1 MRVSPPKGFTL
12 AELLVVL
19 GCVAALFLIVG
30 FLTAGTSRT
39 GARRAHCASN
49 LSQIGK
55 ACNMYADVG
64 EHMGRFPNDGVSALR
79 SLNLTHKGY
88 VHDARVFQCPQN
100 TKNST
105 SIVDTSLGNAAP
117 NMDRSMSAYGF
128 DRRHTQSHGLA
139 AIAADHGDLDPASG
153 NSFNHKGADG
163 KAPGQNMLQG
173 DGHVEWLTG
182 PQRDLDADG
191 TPDDH
196 IFADE
201 STRLGV
207 DQDGWIR
214 DD

>member
-1 MRVSPPKGFTL
+1 MRAASAAGFTL

-19 GCVAALFLIVG
+19 GSIAALFL
-30 FLTAGTSRT
+30 LAGLLKARTSRT
-39 GARRAHCASN
+39 GSRRAHCASN

-64 EHMGRFPNDGVSALR
+64 TNMGHFPNDGTSALR

-88 VHDARVFQCPQN
+88 VQDARVFQCPLN
-100 TKNST
+100 PKDST
-105 SIVDTSLGNAAP
+105 SVVDTCNENAAP
-117 NMDRSMSAYGF
+117 NMNRSMTAYGY

-139 AIAADHGDLDPASG
+139 AVAADHGDLDPASG

-173 DGHVEWLTG
+173 DGHVEWLTS
-182 PQRDLDADG
+182 PQRDLDGDG

-196 IFADE
+196 IFANDTPKLGDDE
-201 STRLGV
+201 
-207 DQDGWIR
+207 DGWIR

>member
-1 MRVSPPKGFTL
+1 MRASPPKGFTL

-19 GCVAALFLIVG
+19 GCVAALFLLAI
-30 FLTAGTSRT
+30 LMTGTSKTSQR
-39 GARRAHCASN
+39 GARCNSN

-64 EHMGRFPNDGVSALR
+64 AHMGRFPNDGVSALR

-88 VHDARVFQCPQN
+88 VQDARVFQCPQN
-100 TKNST
+100 PKDST
-105 SIVDTSLGNAAP
+105 SIVDTSLGNVAP
-117 NMDRSMSAYGF
+117 NMDRRMSAYGY

-139 AIAADHGDLDPASG
+139 AVAADHGDLDPASG

-173 DGHVEWLTG
+173 DGHVEWLTS

-196 IFADE
+196 IFTDE

-207 DQDGWIR
+207 DEDGGIR